1 MVLMERHF
9 TSTSFVLHPLEEKI
23 LLHWH
28 KKVKTWLPP
37 GGHVE
42 ENETPVDT
50 AIRETFEESGLNIE
64 IIDYDFERINRHFI
78 DVKEIIPPY
87 TILLEK
93 INDPKNGEH
102 IHIDMIYFSQALN
115 PKDLKSGWFWVNE
128 DELKGNV
135 NLNFN
140 NSNDEKIQDDVK
152 FFGLKCIELRR
163 KYGN

>member
-115 PKDLKSGWFWVNE
+115 PKDLKSGWFWANE
-128 DELKGNV
+128 NELKGNV

>member
-1 MVLMERHF
+1 MKRHF
-9 TSTSFVLHPLEEKI
+9 TSTSFVLHPSKDKV

-28 KKVKTWLPP
+28 EKVMAWLPP

-64 IIDYDFERINRHFI
+64 IIDYDLERKNRHFI

-115 PKDLKSGWFWVNE
+115 PKDLKSGWFWANE
-128 DELKGNV
+128 NELKGNV

>member
-1 MVLMERHF
+1 MERHF

>member
-1 MVLMERHF
+1 MERHF

-50 AIRETFEESGLNIE
+50 AVRETFEESGLNIE
-64 IIDYDFERINRHFI
+64 IIDYDYERINRHFI

-102 IHIDMIYFSQALN
+102 IHIDMIYFSKALN

-135 NLNFN
+135 NFNFN